1 MRNKIVAG
9 NWKMNCSFDEAEML
23 VDEILDRLEEQE
35 ELECEVIVCP
45 PFPYLEMLTDMEFE
59 EQQFNVGAQN

>member
-1 MRNKIVAG
+1 
-9 NWKMNCSFDEAEML
+9 MNCSFDEAEML